1 MASLYELLPT
11 NSKPVFLTPDQG
23 SCWIL
28 LNYLILLGKF
38 WMGFIE
44 YIIQIYIS
52 CYYRDLQISEEKQK
66 IDEVP
71 IQFIMC
77 ITSIQII
84 DKSRVNPPC
93 MTGSPFLL
101 GYECLPLVNQARL
114 LASGIPEYYLTAADT
129 QYNQSLEKIL
139 WSSITM
145 KQQSDQAVGFCNTI
159 PDFSGCYQEC
169 LVVHQNIFQ
178 GIRMISEI
186 LMPMKMLLLHTYGT
200 VAH

>member
-52 CYYRDLQISEEKQK
+52 CRDLQISEEKQK

-71 IQFIMC
+71 IRFIMC
-77 ITSIQII
+77 ITSILII

-101 GYECLPLVNQARL
+101 GYECLPPLNQARL
-114 LASGIPEYYLTAADT
+114 LASGIPEYYLTAADA

-139 WSSITM
+139 RSIHITM
-145 KQQSDQAVGFCNTI
+145 KQQSNQPVGFGNTI
-159 PDFSGCYQEC
+159 PYFSGCCSRNVWLSTRTCFRVY
-169 LVVHQNIFQ
+169 
-178 GIRMISEI
+178 
-186 LMPMKMLLLHTYGT
+186 
-200 VAH
+200 A

>member
-101 GYECLPLVNQARL
+101 GYECLPPVNKARL
-114 LASGIPEYYLTAADT
+114 LVSGGIPEYYLIAADA
-129 QYNQSLEKIL
+129 QYNQSLEKKL
-139 WSSITM
+139 WSLNTY
-145 KQQSDQAVGFCNTI
+145 CNEPTQLL
-159 PDFSGCYQEC
+159 FSQ
-169 LVVHQNIFQ
+169 
-178 GIRMISEI
+178 I
-186 LMPMKMLLLHTYGT
+186 L
-200 VAH
+200 